1 MELQLPVIWEN
12 QTKHNQ
18 PVPKQLAP
26 LLWAG
31 AEHSFMAGPWGSVLT
46 QRFTREAY
54 SLTGHHF
61 SIKSTS
67 MAFRCYFR
75 AAANVLEV
83 SHDDTCHYRQ
93 VNSQHYEAMNIFAG
107 NSTLYFLEVQE
118 PLPGCSETVY
128 LPPILNQLS
137 CNLPQQ
143 LFPMLYLDGLVASL
157 LQAYIEQVN
166 NLLQAA
172 AGYPFTQLVK
182 IKQAKAILDT
192 RPGAKLT
199 LCQLAREVG
208 TNTDVLKKGFKHLY
222 GQTIHQYW
230 LSASLAKAK
239 SLLLTTAE
247 PVKAIAASC
256 GFSNYPHFIQCCR
269 KRWGCTPGALRKTT

>member
-18 PVPKQLAP
+18 AVPKQLAP

-31 AEHSFMAGPWGSVLT
+31 AEQSFMAGPWGSVLT

-54 SLTGHHF
+54 NLTGYHF
-61 SIKSTS
+61 AIKSTK
-67 MAFRCYFR
+67 MAFRCYYR
-75 AAANVLEV
+75 AEASVLHL
-83 SHDDTCHYRQ
+83 SSDGTCRYRQ
-93 VNSQHYEAMNIFAG
+93 YNSQHYKPMNMCVG
-107 NSTLYFLEVQE
+107 NTSLYLLEVKQR
-118 PLPGCSETVY
+118 LPACLEIVY
-128 LPPILNQLS
+128 LPPFLNELPKR
-137 CNLPQQ
+137 LPQQ
-143 LFPMLYLDGLVASL
+143 VLPLLYLDGLVASL
-157 LQAYIEQVN
+157 LQAYIEQAN
-166 NLLQAA
+166 NLQQAA

-182 IKQAKAILDT
+182 IKQAKAIIDT

-230 LSASLAKAK
+230 LSASLSKAKA
-239 SLLLTTAE
+239 LLLTTTE

-256 GFSNYPHFIQCCR
+256 GFGNYPHFIQCCR